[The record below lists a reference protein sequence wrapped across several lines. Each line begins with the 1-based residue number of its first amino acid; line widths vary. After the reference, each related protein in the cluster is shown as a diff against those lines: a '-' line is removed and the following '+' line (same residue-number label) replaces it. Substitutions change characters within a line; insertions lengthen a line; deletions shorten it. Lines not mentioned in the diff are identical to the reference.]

1 MLLKARK
8 NSGFLKPARIKF
20 HSFQITGF
28 DMTSINYAHCLR
40 RRFTENILTHL
51 LEGTSVNV
59 VVRKRDQEDQEADR
73 LLADVEGCD
82 LPNARVLAVNMR
94 ACRGSY
100 RQFLLDLWQQSHHQ
114 PALECSDLFTILGE
128 LEQAE
133 QQFIIVLNHL
143 DAMRANDVDVQFDQD
158 FYIHL
163 NSLKNYHN
171 VALLVIT
178 EGTSY
183 HGMSFN
189 IGGEF
194 KTSKLDIQEIEY
206 LPALMGDEGRYELTQ
221 RHPELSTVHISHL
234 LEQGQHQE
242 LGYDYAL
249 LDYLSRQLRHSVESW
264 DDMAR
269 FIQQLKD
276 WQKRYKRQSKQ
287 AEYRAQKVVEAA
299 GKSLSI
305 FKMKHLFSMGYD
317 ILKTVFLEW
326 PIVLMEKIS
335 EYKKR
340 KE

>member
-1 MLLKARK
+1 M
-8 NSGFLKPARIKF
+8 
-20 HSFQITGF
+20 
-28 DMTSINYAHCLR
+28 
-40 RRFTENILTHL
+40 
-51 LEGTSVNV
+51 
-59 VVRKRDQEDQEADR
+59 
-73 LLADVEGCD
+73 
-82 LPNARVLAVNMR
+82 
-94 ACRGSY
+94 
-100 RQFLLDLWQQSHHQ
+100 
-114 PALECSDLFTILGE
+114 
-128 LEQAE
+128 
-133 QQFIIVLNHL
+133 
-143 DAMRANDVDVQFDQD
+143 
-158 FYIHL
+158 
-163 NSLKNYHN
+163 
-171 VALLVIT
+171 
-178 EGTSY
+178 
-183 HGMSFN
+183 
-189 IGGEF
+189 
-194 KTSKLDIQEIEY
+194 
-206 LPALMGDEGRYELTQ
+206 TQ